1 MGYDFD
7 SLRDRTWPELNAL
20 QLGWIVRKE
29 LENSGP
35 VATGFGGSYSDRRKA
50 SHRRD
55 IDRRLRQM
63 EVERN

>member
-20 QLGWIVRKE
+20 QLGWIVGRE
-29 LENSGP
+29 IEATPPPSG
-35 VATGFGGSYSDRRKA
+35 GFGVSYSGQRKHSHKQNIA
-50 SHRRD
+50 S
-55 IDRRLRQM
+55 RLRDL